1 MQVTFSSPRCTVPEP
16 VLQLAEE
23 QFHKLLKY
31 ETRLSAADLRFDI
44 DHGLHRVE
52 ARLTVSGASM
62 IVAHGT
68 GDSFRTAVD
77 RIIDRLSRQLRRRRE
92 RRQDT
97 RLGIGSK
104 DLSAGG
110 VGR

>member
-1 MQVTFSSPRCTVPEP
+1 MQVTYSSPRCTVPEA
-16 VLQLAEE
+16 VLRLAEE
-23 QFHKLLKY
+23 QFRKLQKY
-31 ETRLSAADLRFDI
+31 DQRLQSADLRFDI

-52 ARLTVSGASM
+52 ARLQVRGAAL

-68 GDSFRTAVD
+68 GESFRTAVD

-92 RRQDT
+92 RHQGF
-97 RLGIGSK
+97 RLAGGSK
-104 DLSAGG
+104 DLSAMG